1 MGANPFSS
9 KTPFAMNPAE
19 PKRIHLSLVSHT
31 NIGKTTLARTLLMK
45 DVGEVADRAHVTED
59 TDSYVLARDA
69 AGNEL
74 VLWDTPGFGNSV
86 ALAKRLE
93 GRSNPI
99 GWFLSEV
106 WDRTANRSF
115 WLDQKAVIHA
125 RDISDVV
132 LYLVNV
138 SEMPDRAPYIDAEM
152 KILSWLGKPAIVLL
166 NQMGKPRGSEA
177 EAADVE
183 RWKSAVRGYSFV
195 RAVLPMD
202 AFARCWV
209 QEAALF
215 DAIGEALPEALR
227 APYASL
233 EAVWRESR
241 LKMWR
246 KSAAAMAGHLLRLL
260 RAKSVA
266 PAPSVAERVRSLAG
280 QLGLIEAGS
289 ESMEKA
295 QAELASAASLG
306 LKALTDSLIEINGLE
321 GSGTNKEILRRLE
334 SDWNITDGGVNPVK
348 AGAAGAVL
356 GGAAA
361 GAAADLSTGGL
372 SLGLGTILGGILG
385 AIGGAGAAALYN
397 SASGSEGV
405 ELTWSEQ
412 ALLGFIVETALL
424 YLAVAHFG
432 RGRGQWQ
439 EGESPAFWREAVTGI
454 VSEQK
459 ISLSPLR
466 KLSDEEAE
474 KRLEGIV
481 GKLMSAVFEKLY
493 GTKI

>member
-1 MGANPFSS
+1 
-9 KTPFAMNPAE
+9 
-19 PKRIHLSLVSHT
+19 
-31 NIGKTTLARTLLMK
+31 
-45 DVGEVADRAHVTED
+45 
-59 TDSYVLARDA
+59 
-69 AGNEL
+69 
-74 VLWDTPGFGNSV
+74 
-86 ALAKRLE
+86 
-93 GRSNPI
+93 
-99 GWFLSEV
+99 
-106 WDRTANRSF
+106 
-115 WLDQKAVIHA
+115 
-125 RDISDVV
+125 
-132 LYLVNV
+132 
-138 SEMPDRAPYIDAEM
+138 
-152 KILSWLGKPAIVLL
+152 
-166 NQMGKPRGSEA
+166 
-177 EAADVE
+177 
-183 RWKSAVRGYSFV
+183 
-195 RAVLPMD
+195 
-202 AFARCWV
+202 V

-289 ESMEKA
+289 ESMKKA

-412 ALLGFIVETALL
+412 ALLGFLVETALL

-459 ISLSPLR
+459 ISLSGLR
-466 KLSDEEAE
+466 KLTDGEAE

-481 GKLMSAVFEKLY
+481 GKLMGAVFEKLY

>member
-1 MGANPFSS
+1 
-9 KTPFAMNPAE
+9 MNSAE

-59 TDSYVLARDA
+59 TDSYVLARDG

-86 ALAKRLE
+86 ALAARLE

-115 WLDQKAVIHA
+115 LLDQKAVIHA

-138 SEMPDRAPYIDAEM
+138 SEMPGQAPYIGAEM
-152 KILSWLGKPAIVLL
+152 KILSWLGKPAVVLL
-166 NQMGKPRGSEA
+166 NQLGRPRGREA

-215 DAIGEALPEALR
+215 DAIGAALPEALR

-241 LKMWR
+241 LGMWR
-246 KSAAAMAGHLLRLL
+246 RSAAAMAERMLRLL
-260 RAKSVA
+260 RAEAAA

-289 ESMEKA
+289 DAMQKA

-306 LKALTDSLIEINGLE
+306 LKELTDSLIEINGLE
-321 GSGTNKEILRRLE
+321 GSGTNREILRRLE
-334 SDWNITDGGVNPVK
+334 SDWNIADGSVNPVK
-348 AGAAGAVL
+348 AGAAGAIL

-372 SLGLGTILGGILG
+372 SLGLGTVLGGILG

-397 SASGSEGV
+397 SASGSEGI

-412 ALLGFIVETALL
+412 ALQGFLIETELL

-439 EGESPAFWREAVTGI
+439 ESECPAFWRETVAGI
-454 VSEQK
+454 AAGQK

-466 KLSDEEAE
+466 RLSDEEAAR
-474 KRLEGIV
+474 RLGEIV
-481 GKLMSAVFEKLY
+481 SALMSAVFEKLY
-493 GTKI
+493 GARI